1 MQIGRLRAV
10 QAWIRMVAWRKPVR
24 QWSILGEPKS
34 EVPMSKLDDGG
45 DGLEDARCGKVR
57 GVHHFTIQG

>member
-1 MQIGRLRAV
+1 
-10 QAWIRMVAWRKPVR
+10 MVAWRKPVR